1 MSTKPRGS
9 EESTDLREQRAQ
21 WEAFEAVVPTEGIVN
36 ICNQSKA
43 DPSAHSV
50 FVDALDREAVACS
63 CKDWEHRKPAGGC
76 KHIRFVNGQDAL
88 LTAAL
93 TPQEETDHE

>member
-1 MSTKPRGS
+1 MSTKQS
-9 EESTDLREQRAQ
+9 QAEERIDAREQRAQ

-36 ICNQSKA
+36 VTNHSKA

-63 CKDWEHRKPAGGC
+63 CPDWEHRKPEGAVSTSG
-76 KHIRFVNGQDAL
+76 L
-88 LTAAL
+88 
-93 TPQEETDHE
+93 